1 MIFKCLLL
9 ELIIVFRKIL
19 SFRGVSR
26 ISFIRGICPLIYKI
40 IAYGPSICIIRGIC
54 TTCPTPGHA
63 SACHVLQIVNK
74 NYDFI
79 LCAGDDVTDENMFTS
94 LPGHTRTIKVGR
106 KKTEAKY
113 YIEDIEH
120 VKALLS
126 TLATI

>member
-1 MIFKCLLL
+1 MALQKNGSELAAERVVELKTVLASLISDKLSIMDMDKAL
-9 ELIIVFRKIL
+9 EVVNSQITK
-19 SFRGVSR
+19 GTAVSDLV
-26 ISFIRGICPLIYKI
+26 S
-40 IAYGPSICIIRGIC
+40 
-54 TTCPTPGHA
+54 
-63 SACHVLQIVNK
+63 NK

-94 LPGHTRTIKVGR
+94 LPSHTRTIKVGR